1 MSEERV
7 QVRGGEGTERRRILI
22 TFSGLMAGMFLAALD
37 QTVVATALPTIAGE
51 LGDLEKLS
59 WVVTSYLLTSTATT
73 PLYGK
78 LSDLYGRRP
87 LYQAAIAIFLVGS
100 VLSGLARDMP
110 QLIAFRA
117 IQGAGAGG
125 LISLAITIIAD
136 IVSPRERGR
145 YQGYVGAVFA
155 VSSVVGPLA
164 GGFFVDHLSWRW
176 AFYANLPIGAVAVV
190 ITTLTLRIPRPGRS
204 HQIDYLGAALMV
216 AGVSCLLLVTV
227 WGGSEYAWTSPTII
241 LLSGATVVL
250 GALFLAQERRAAEP
264 ILPLRLF
271 SNRIFVVSS
280 AGGFLTAMALFAAV
294 VFMPL
299 YLQIVQGVSPT
310 ASGLLLAPLVL
321 GLIVS
326 SVAAG
331 RVISRFGR
339 YRLFPVAGTALMSV
353 GMALC
358 TRLDAASSSLASS
371 QAMAVVGLGGGMVM
385 PVLVLAAQNA
395 AEYRDLGTSTSAV
408 AFFRSMGSAFGVA
421 LFGSVLNSRL
431 NVHLARLVP
440 AGGNLDVETLR
451 ASPEQVQALPPLI
464 RHGVVEAFARS
475 LDTVFTLAVPVAVAA
490 FAVVLFLRQLPL
502 RDTVHVDLGEGT
514 LTGSGLPADG

>member
-1 MSEERV
+1 MLDRM
-7 QVRGGEGTERRRILI
+7 VRRSGSGERRRILI
-22 TFSGLMAGMFLAALD
+22 IFSGLMAGMFLAALD

-100 VLSGLARDMP
+100 VLSGLAQDMP
-110 QLIAFRA
+110 QLIASRA

-136 IVSPRERGR
+136 VVSPRERGR

-176 AFYANLPIGAVAVV
+176 AFYANLPIGALAAVV
-190 ITTLTLRIPRPGRS
+190 ITTTLRMPRPGRH

-216 AGVSCLLLVTV
+216 AGVSCALLVTV
-227 WGGSEYAWTSPTII
+227 WGGTEYAWTSPTMVG
-241 LLSGATVVL
+241 LGTATVVL
-250 GALFLAQERRAAEP
+250 GALFVAQERRAAEP
-264 ILPLRLF
+264 ILPLRMF
-271 SNRIFVVSS
+271 SSRIFVVCS
-280 AGGFLTAMALFAAV
+280 AGGFLTAMALFSAV

-326 SVAAG
+326 SIVAG
-331 RVISRFGR
+331 QVISRIGR
-339 YRLFPVAGTALMSV
+339 YRFFPVAGTALMSV
-353 GMALC
+353 GMVMC
-358 TRLDAASSSLASS
+358 TRLDTASGHLASS
-371 QAMAVVGLGGGMVM
+371 QAMAVVGIGGGMVM

-395 AEYRDLGTSTSAV
+395 ADQRDLGTSTSAV

-431 NVHLARLVP
+431 DIHLARLVP
-440 AGGNLDVETLR
+440 SGRALDVETLQ
-451 ASPEQVQALPPLI
+451 AAPEQVQALPPLV
-464 RHGVVEAFARS
+464 RSGVVEAFAHS
-475 LDTVFTLAVPVAVAA
+475 LHAVFTLAVPVAVAA

-502 RDTVHVDLGEGT
+502 RDTVHVDLTGEGT
-514 LTGSGLPADG
+514 LAGGLPADA